1 MANNIKAY
9 TSLGKFLGEASED
22 VERYFRKIERFHAQ
36 ANYTEQVKADMIP
49 FGLEGKAL
57 DYYEGANAQ
66 IQGNYNAIKDAMIAH
81 FKPTKS
87 SNRLWEELCEV
98 KKLNHQSVT
107 EFYDSIRKKAEKIP
121 GITDLNVLRIFMAG
135 LKKPLKT
142 NLRLM
147 SPRQ

>member
-1 MANNIKAY
+1 MAAKVKAY
-9 TSLGKFLGEASED
+9 VSLGKFLGEADED
-22 VERYFRKIERFHAQ
+22 VERYFRKLERFHSQ
-36 ANYTEQVKADMIP
+36 ANYTDQEKASMIP
-49 FGLEGKAL
+49 FGLEGKSL
-57 DYYEGANAQ
+57 DFYEGANAQ
-66 IQGNYNAIKDAMIAH
+66 IQGNYNTIKDAMIAH